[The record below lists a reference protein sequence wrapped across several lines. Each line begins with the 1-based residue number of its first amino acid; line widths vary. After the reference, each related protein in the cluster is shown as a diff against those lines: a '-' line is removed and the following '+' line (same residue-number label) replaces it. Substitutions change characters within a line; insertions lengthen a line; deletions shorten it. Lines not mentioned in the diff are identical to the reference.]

1 MLCISLANLRKYVKI
16 SYNLLMVDTIRNIL
30 IVGSGSFIGGAA
42 RYFVSIAMKTV
53 GKGFPWG
60 TLLVNLAG
68 CLAIGLLWGFFSK
81 TSSEGN
87 SWALFLMVGVC
98 GGFTTFS
105 TFSKEALVML
115 QTGNIMGLLAY
126 IGISVIIGIALV
138 AAGYYLVR

>member
-1 MLCISLANLRKYVKI
+1 
-16 SYNLLMVDTIRNIL
+16 MVSDIIKNTLFI
-30 IVGSGSFIGGAA
+30 GCGSFIGGGA
-42 RYFVSIAMKTV
+42 RYLVSIALNTV

-60 TLLVNLAG
+60 TLVVNLVG
-68 CLAIGLLWGFFSK
+68 CLAIGLIWGFFSK

-126 IGISVIIGIALV
+126 IGISVIIGVALV
-138 AAGYYLVR
+138 AAGYYLVRL